1 MKNAAHIPFSIGY
14 SLNNHLYKSMP
25 IPISQIVTVAK
36 YALSNSIRGRKKY
49 PLVLMLEP
57 LFQCNLACSGC
68 GKIQYEKKILAM
80 RMPKEKAWAAAE
92 ECGAPVV
99 SIAGGE
105 PLLHPEMPE
114 MVEGFVKRRKYVYM
128 CTNAQI
134 LAAKIDN
141 FKPSKYLSIGIH
153 LDGTKRMHDKG
164 VNREGAYD
172 TAVRGMKEALKR
184 GFRVTTN
191 TTIFNNAD
199 PDEVRKFFD
208 DITELGVEG
217 MMLSPGFPYEKA
229 PSQDIFLER
238 NKTVELFKKILG
250 NPNPKWK
257 FNHSPGFLAFLKG
270 EQEYDCTPW
279 GNPTYSILGW
289 QKPCY
294 LINDGYCETYAELM
308 SEIDKYSLGRNGTRP
323 ECKDCMLH
331 SGYEP
336 SAVRDTFSGIGGLL
350 RTIKHMRNFKRK
362 I

>member
-1 MKNAAHIPFSIGY
+1 MAVPV
-14 SLNNHLYKSMP
+14 
-25 IPISQIVTVAK
+25 SQVATVAK
-36 YALSNSIRGRKKY
+36 YALSNTLKGRKRY
-49 PLVLMLEP
+49 PLVMMLEP

-68 GKIQYEKKILAM
+68 GKIQYGKDILDI
-80 RMPKEKAWAAAE
+80 RMPKGKAWAALE

-114 MVEGFVKRRKYVYM
+114 MVEGFVQRKKYVYM

-134 LAAKIDN
+134 LLRKIDL
-141 FKPSKYLSIGIH
+141 FKPSKYLSLGIH
-153 LDGTKRMHDKG
+153 LDGTREMHDRN

-172 TAVRGMKEALKR
+172 MAVKGIKEAVKR

-199 PDEVRKFFD
+199 PDTVRKFFD
-208 DITELGVEG
+208 DVMALGVEG
-217 MMLSPGFPYEKA
+217 MMISPGFPYDKA
-229 PSQDIFLER
+229 PNQDIFLER
-238 NKTVELFKKILG
+238 NKTIELFRKILG
-250 NPNPKWK
+250 NPKKSWV

-270 EQEYDCTPW
+270 EQDYDCTPW

-294 LINDGYCETYAELM
+294 LINDGYCETFAELM
-308 SEIDKYSLGRNGTRP
+308 SEIDKYGLGKHGTRP

-331 SGYEP
+331 SGYEA
-336 SAVRDTFSGIGGLL
+336 SAVRDIFGTWGGVF
-350 RTIKHMRNFKRK
+350 RAMKHMRNFYKQSK
-362 I
+362 

>member
-1 MKNAAHIPFSIGY
+1 MAVPV
-14 SLNNHLYKSMP
+14 
-25 IPISQIVTVAK
+25 SQVATVAK
-36 YALSNSIRGRKKY
+36 YALSNTIKGRKRY
-49 PLVLMLEP
+49 PLVMMLEP

-68 GKIQYEKKILAM
+68 GKIQYGKEILDI
-80 RMPKEKAWAAAE
+80 RMPKEKAWAALE

-114 MVEGFVKRRKYVYM
+114 MVEGFVQRKKYVYM

-134 LAAKIDN
+134 LLRKIDL
-141 FKPSKYLSIGIH
+141 FKPSKYLSLGIH
-153 LDGTKRMHDKG
+153 LDGTREMHDRN

-172 TAVRGMKEALKR
+172 MAVRGIKEAVKR

-199 PDEVRKFFD
+199 PDTVRKFFD
-208 DITELGVEG
+208 DVMALGVEG
-217 MMLSPGFPYEKA
+217 MMISPGFPYDKA
-229 PSQDIFLER
+229 PNQDIFLER
-238 NKTVELFKKILG
+238 NKTIELFRKILG
-250 NPNPKWK
+250 NPKKSWV

-270 EQEYDCTPW
+270 EQDYDCTPW

-294 LINDGYCETYAELM
+294 LINDGYCETFAELM
-308 SEIDKYSLGRNGTRP
+308 SEIDKYGLGKHGTRP

-331 SGYEP
+331 SGYEA
-336 SAVRDTFSGIGGLL
+336 SAVRDIFGTWGGVF
-350 RTIKHMRNFKRK
+350 RAIKHMRNFNKQSK
-362 I
+362 

>member
-1 MKNAAHIPFSIGY
+1 MAV
-14 SLNNHLYKSMP
+14 
-25 IPISQIVTVAK
+25 PISQAFTVAK
-36 YALSNSIRGRKKY
+36 YALGKRLKGQKKY

-57 LFQCNLACSGC
+57 LFQCNLNCLGC
-68 GKIQYEKKILAM
+68 GKIQFPKDILDK
-80 RMPKEKAWAAAE
+80 RMSKEDAWAALE

-105 PLLHPEMPE
+105 PLIHPEMPE
-114 MVEGFVKRRKYVYM
+114 MVEGFVKRKKYVYM
-128 CTNAQI
+128 CTNAQM
-134 LAAKIDN
+134 LTKKIDL

-172 TAVRGMKEALKR
+172 KAVEGIKEALKR

-191 TTIFNNAD
+191 TTVFNNAD
-199 PDEVRKFFD
+199 PEEVRKFFD

-217 MMLSPGFPYEKA
+217 MMISPGFPYEKA

-238 NKTVELFKKILG
+238 KKTIELFRKILC
-250 NPNPKWK
+250 NPHKNWV

-270 EQEYDCTPW
+270 EYKLDCTPW
-279 GNPTYSILGW
+279 GNPTFSVLGW

-294 LINDGYCETYAELM
+294 LINDGYCDSYSELM
-308 SEIDKYSLGRNGTRP
+308 NEIEKYSLGINGTQK

-331 SGYEP
+331 CGYEA
-336 SAVRDTFSGIGGLL
+336 SAVIDTFGSFGGML
-350 RTIKHMRNFKRK
+350 RAGGHMRNFKK
-362 I
+362 KTKA

>member
-1 MKNAAHIPFSIGY
+1 MAV
-14 SLNNHLYKSMP
+14 
-25 IPISQIVTVAK
+25 PISQVVTVAK
-36 YALSNSIRGRKKY
+36 YALSNTIKGRKRY
-49 PLVLMLEP
+49 PLVMMLEP

-68 GKIQYEKKILAM
+68 GKIQYGKEILDI
-80 RMPKEKAWAAAE
+80 RMPKEKAWAALE

-114 MVEGFVKRRKYVYM
+114 MVEGFVQRKKYVYM

-134 LAAKIDN
+134 LLRKIDL
-141 FKPSKYLSIGIH
+141 FKPSKYLSLGIH
-153 LDGTKRMHDKG
+153 LDGTREMHDRN

-172 TAVRGMKEALKR
+172 IAVRGIKEAVKR

-199 PDEVRKFFD
+199 PDTVRKFFD
-208 DITELGVEG
+208 DVMALGVEG
-217 MMLSPGFPYEKA
+217 MMISPGFPYDKA
-229 PSQDIFLER
+229 PNQDIFLER
-238 NKTVELFKKILG
+238 NKTIELFRKILG
-250 NPNPKWK
+250 NPKKSWV

-270 EQEYDCTPW
+270 EQDYDCTPW

-294 LINDGYCETYAELM
+294 LINDGYCETFAELM
-308 SEIDKYSLGRNGTRP
+308 SEIDKYGLGKHGTRP

-331 SGYEP
+331 SGYEA
-336 SAVRDTFSGIGGLL
+336 SAVRDIFGTWGGVF
-350 RTIKHMRNFKRK
+350 RAIKHMRNFNKQSK
-362 I
+362 

>member
-1 MKNAAHIPFSIGY
+1 MAIPV
-14 SLNNHLYKSMP
+14 
-25 IPISQIVTVAK
+25 SQVITVAK
-36 YALSNSIRGRKKY
+36 YALSKSIKGQKRY

-68 GKIQYEKKILAM
+68 GKIQHPQDILAL

-92 ECGAPVV
+92 ECGAPMV

-105 PLLHPEMPE
+105 PLLHAEMPE
-114 MVEGFVKRRKYVYM
+114 LVEGLIKRGKYVYL

-134 LAAKIDN
+134 LSRKLDL
-141 FKPSKYLSIGIH
+141 FKPSKYFSFSVH
-153 LDGTKRMHDKG
+153 LDGPKHMHDKG
-164 VNREGAYD
+164 VNRDGAYE
-172 TAVRGMKEALKR
+172 TAVKAIKEALAK

-191 TTIFNNAD
+191 TTIFNHAD
-199 PDEVRKFFD
+199 AKTIRAFFD
-208 DITELGVEG
+208 DITTLGVEG

-238 NKTVELFKKILG
+238 KKTIELFKQILE
-250 NPNPKWK
+250 NPNPKWI

-270 EQEYDCTPW
+270 EQDYDCTPW
-279 GNPTYSILGW
+279 GNPTYSLQGW

-294 LINDGYCETYAELM
+294 LINDGYCESFKDLM
-308 SEIDKYSLGRNGTRP
+308 SCIDSYELGRTGTRP

-336 SAVRDTFSGIGGLL
+336 SAVVDTFGSVGGFI
-350 RTIKHMRNFKRK
+350 RTAKHHINFKKKR
-362 I
+362 

>member
-1 MKNAAHIPFSIGY
+1 MAVPV
-14 SLNNHLYKSMP
+14 
-25 IPISQIVTVAK
+25 SQVVTVAK
-36 YALSNSIRGRKKY
+36 YALSNTLKGRKRY
-49 PLVLMLEP
+49 PLVMMLEP

-68 GKIQYEKKILAM
+68 GKIQYGKDILDM
-80 RMPKEKAWAAAE
+80 RMPKEKAWAALE

-114 MVEGFVKRRKYVYM
+114 MVEGFVQRKKYVYM

-134 LAAKIDN
+134 LLRKIDL
-141 FKPSKYLSIGIH
+141 FKPSKYLSLGIH
-153 LDGTKRMHDKG
+153 LDGTREMHDRN

-172 TAVRGMKEALKR
+172 MAVKGIKEAVKR

-199 PDEVRKFFD
+199 PDTVRKFFD
-208 DITELGVEG
+208 DVMALGVEG
-217 MMLSPGFPYEKA
+217 MMISPGFPYDKA
-229 PSQDIFLER
+229 PNQDIFLER
-238 NKTVELFKKILG
+238 NKTIELFRKILG
-250 NPNPKWK
+250 NPKKSWV

-270 EQEYDCTPW
+270 EQDYDCTPW

-294 LINDGYCETYAELM
+294 LINDGYCETFAELM
-308 SEIDKYSLGRNGTRP
+308 SEIDKYGLGKHGTRP

-331 SGYEP
+331 SGYEA
-336 SAVRDTFSGIGGLL
+336 SAVRDIFGTWGGVF
-350 RTIKHMRNFKRK
+350 RAMKHMRNFYKQSK
-362 I
+362 

>member
-1 MKNAAHIPFSIGY
+1 MAVPV
-14 SLNNHLYKSMP
+14 
-25 IPISQIVTVAK
+25 SQVATVAK
-36 YALSNSIRGRKKY
+36 YALSNTIKGRKRY
-49 PLVLMLEP
+49 PLVMMLEP

-68 GKIQYEKKILAM
+68 GKIQYGKEILDI
-80 RMPKEKAWAAAE
+80 RMPKEKAWAALE

-114 MVEGFVKRRKYVYM
+114 MVEGFVQRKKYVYM

-134 LAAKIDN
+134 LLRKIDL
-141 FKPSKYLSIGIH
+141 FKPSKYLSLGIH
-153 LDGTKRMHDKG
+153 LDGTREMHDRN

-172 TAVRGMKEALKR
+172 MAVRGIKEAVKR

-199 PDEVRKFFD
+199 PDTVRKFFD
-208 DITELGVEG
+208 DVMALGVEG
-217 MMLSPGFPYEKA
+217 MMISPGFPYDKA
-229 PSQDIFLER
+229 PNQDIFLER
-238 NKTVELFKKILG
+238 NKTIELFRKILG
-250 NPNPKWK
+250 NPEKSWV

-270 EQEYDCTPW
+270 EQDYDCTPW

-294 LINDGYCETYAELM
+294 LINDGYCETFAELM
-308 SEIDKYSLGRNGTRP
+308 SEIDKYGLGRHGTRP

-331 SGYEP
+331 SGYEA
-336 SAVRDTFSGIGGLL
+336 SAVRDIFGTWGGVF
-350 RTIKHMRNFKRK
+350 RAMKHMRNFNKQSK
-362 I
+362 

>member
-1 MKNAAHIPFSIGY
+1 MAVPV
-14 SLNNHLYKSMP
+14 
-25 IPISQIVTVAK
+25 SQVATVAK
-36 YALSNSIRGRKKY
+36 YALSNTLKGRKRY
-49 PLVLMLEP
+49 PLVMMLEP

-68 GKIQYEKKILAM
+68 GKIQYGKDILDI
-80 RMPKEKAWAAAE
+80 RMPKEKAWAALE

-114 MVEGFVKRRKYVYM
+114 MVEGFVQRKKYVYM

-134 LAAKIDN
+134 LLRKIDL
-141 FKPSKYLSIGIH
+141 FKPSKYLSLGIH
-153 LDGTKRMHDKG
+153 LDGTREMHDRN

-172 TAVRGMKEALKR
+172 MAVKGIKEAVKR

-199 PDEVRKFFD
+199 PDTVRKFFD
-208 DITELGVEG
+208 DVMALGVEG
-217 MMLSPGFPYEKA
+217 MMISPGFPYDKA
-229 PSQDIFLER
+229 PTQDIFLER
-238 NKTVELFKKILG
+238 NKTIELFRKILG
-250 NPNPKWK
+250 NPKKSWV

-270 EQEYDCTPW
+270 EQDYDCTPW

-294 LINDGYCETYAELM
+294 LINDGYCETFAELM
-308 SEIDKYSLGRNGTRP
+308 SEIDKYGLGKHGTRP

-331 SGYEP
+331 SGYEA
-336 SAVRDTFSGIGGLL
+336 SAVRDIFGTWGGVF
-350 RTIKHMRNFKRK
+350 RAMKHMRNFYKQSK
-362 I
+362 

>member
-1 MKNAAHIPFSIGY
+1 MAVPV
-14 SLNNHLYKSMP
+14 
-25 IPISQIVTVAK
+25 SQVIKVAK
-36 YALSNSIRGRKKY
+36 YAIGNTIKGNKRY

-68 GKIQYEKKILAM
+68 GKIQYPKSILDM
-80 RMPKEKAWAAAE
+80 RMPKEKAWAAIE

-114 MVEGFVKRRKYVYM
+114 MIQGFIERKKYVYM

-134 LAAKIDN
+134 LLAKIDK
-141 FKPSKYLSIGIH
+141 FKSSKYLSLGVH
-153 LDGTKRMHDKG
+153 LDGTRRMHDKS

-172 TAVRGMKEALKR
+172 IAVKGIKEAVKR

-199 PDEVRKFFD
+199 PDEVRQFFD
-208 DITELGVEG
+208 EAMALGVEG
-217 MMLSPGFPYEKA
+217 MMISPGFPYDKA
-229 PSQDIFLER
+229 PNQDIFLER
-238 NKTVELFKKILG
+238 KKTVELFKKILG
-250 NPNPKWK
+250 NPKKTWV

-270 EQEYDCTPW
+270 EQDYDCTPW
-279 GNPTYSILGW
+279 GNPTYSIMGW

-294 LINDGYCETYAELM
+294 LINDGYCETFAELM
-308 SEIDKYSLGRNGTRP
+308 SEIEKYGLGKNGTRP

-336 SAVRDTFSGIGGLL
+336 SAVRDIFGTPCGVF
-350 RTIKHMRNFKRK
+350 RAAKHAFNFRRK
-362 I
+362 TKA

>member
-1 MKNAAHIPFSIGY
+1 MAVPV
-14 SLNNHLYKSMP
+14 
-25 IPISQIVTVAK
+25 SQVVTVAK
-36 YALSNSIRGRKKY
+36 YALSNTIKGRKRY
-49 PLVLMLEP
+49 PLVMMLEP

-68 GKIQYEKKILAM
+68 GKIQYGKEILDI
-80 RMPKEKAWAAAE
+80 RMPKEKAWAALE

-114 MVEGFVKRRKYVYM
+114 MVEGFVQRKKYVYM

-134 LAAKIDN
+134 LLRKIDL
-141 FKPSKYLSIGIH
+141 FKPSKYLSLGIH
-153 LDGTKRMHDKG
+153 LDGTREMHDRN

-172 TAVRGMKEALKR
+172 IAVRGIKEAVKR

-199 PDEVRKFFD
+199 PDTVRKFFD
-208 DITELGVEG
+208 DVMALGVEG
-217 MMLSPGFPYEKA
+217 MMISPGFPYDKA
-229 PSQDIFLER
+229 PNQDIFLER
-238 NKTVELFKKILG
+238 NKTIELFRKILG
-250 NPNPKWK
+250 NPKKSWV

-270 EQEYDCTPW
+270 EQDYDCTPW

-294 LINDGYCETYAELM
+294 LINDGYCETFAELM
-308 SEIDKYSLGRNGTRP
+308 SEIDKYGLGKHGTRP

-331 SGYEP
+331 SGYEA
-336 SAVRDTFSGIGGLL
+336 SAVRDIFGTWGGVF
-350 RTIKHMRNFKRK
+350 RAIKHMRNFNKQSK
-362 I
+362 

>member
-1 MKNAAHIPFSIGY
+1 MAV
-14 SLNNHLYKSMP
+14 
-25 IPISQIVTVAK
+25 PISQMLTVAK
-36 YALSNSIRGRKKY
+36 YAIGNTLKGKKRY

-68 GKIQYEKKILAM
+68 GKIQFPKEILAK
-80 RMPKEKAWAAAE
+80 RMPKEKAWAAIE

-105 PLLHPEMPE
+105 PLLHKEMPE
-114 MVEGFVKRRKYVYM
+114 MVQGFVDRKKYVYL

-134 LAAKIDN
+134 MMAKIDL
-141 FKPSKYLSIGIH
+141 FKPSKYLSFGIH
-153 LDGTKRMHDKG
+153 LDGTRKMHERSINKDG
-164 VNREGAYD
+164 GYDISVNAI
-172 TAVRGMKEALKR
+172 KELLKR

-208 DITELGVEG
+208 EAMALGVEG
-217 MMLSPGFPYEKA
+217 MMISPGFPYDKA
-229 PSQDIFLER
+229 PNQEIFLER
-238 NKTVELFKKILG
+238 KKTVELFRKTLC
-250 NPNPKWK
+250 NPKPHWV

-279 GNPTYSILGW
+279 GNPTYSLDGW

-294 LINDGYCETYAELM
+294 LINDGYCETFAELM
-308 SEIDKYSLGRNGTRP
+308 AEMDNYSLGPNGKQP

-331 SGYEP
+331 SGYEA
-336 SAVRDTFSGIGGLL
+336 SAVRDIFGSFGGLI
-350 RTIKHMRNFKRK
+350 RAAKHQRNFSKK
-362 I
+362 TDA

>member
-1 MKNAAHIPFSIGY
+1 MAVPV
-14 SLNNHLYKSMP
+14 
-25 IPISQIVTVAK
+25 SQVATVAK
-36 YALSNSIRGRKKY
+36 YALSNTIKGRKRY
-49 PLVLMLEP
+49 PLVMMLEP

-68 GKIQYEKKILAM
+68 GKIQYGKEILDIK
-80 RMPKEKAWAAAE
+80 MPKEKAWAALE

-114 MVEGFVKRRKYVYM
+114 MVEGFVQRKKYVYM

-134 LAAKIDN
+134 LLRKIDL
-141 FKPSKYLSIGIH
+141 FKPSKYLSLGIH
-153 LDGTKRMHDKG
+153 LDGTREMHDRN

-172 TAVRGMKEALKR
+172 IAVRGIKEAVKR

-199 PDEVRKFFD
+199 PDTVRKFFD
-208 DITELGVEG
+208 DVMALGVEG
-217 MMLSPGFPYEKA
+217 MMISPGFPYDKA
-229 PSQDIFLER
+229 PNQDIFLER
-238 NKTVELFKKILG
+238 NKTIELFRKILG
-250 NPNPKWK
+250 NPKKSWV

-270 EQEYDCTPW
+270 EQDYDCTPW

-294 LINDGYCETYAELM
+294 LINDGYCETFAELM
-308 SEIDKYSLGRNGTRP
+308 SEIDKYGLGKHGTRP

-331 SGYEP
+331 SGYEA
-336 SAVRDTFSGIGGLL
+336 SAVRDIFGTWGGVF
-350 RTIKHMRNFKRK
+350 RAIKHMRNFNKQSK
-362 I
+362 

>member
-1 MKNAAHIPFSIGY
+1 MAVPV
-14 SLNNHLYKSMP
+14 
-25 IPISQIVTVAK
+25 SQVATVAK
-36 YALSNSIRGRKKY
+36 YALSNTIKGRKRY
-49 PLVLMLEP
+49 PLVMMLEP

-68 GKIQYEKKILAM
+68 GKIQYGKEILDI
-80 RMPKEKAWAAAE
+80 RMPKEKAWAALE

-114 MVEGFVKRRKYVYM
+114 MVEGFVQRKKYVYM

-134 LAAKIDN
+134 LLRKIDL
-141 FKPSKYLSIGIH
+141 FKPSKYLSLGIH
-153 LDGTKRMHDKG
+153 LDGTREMHDRN

-172 TAVRGMKEALKR
+172 IAVRGIKEAVKR

-199 PDEVRKFFD
+199 PDTVRKFFD
-208 DITELGVEG
+208 DVMALGVEG
-217 MMLSPGFPYEKA
+217 MMISPGFPYDKA
-229 PSQDIFLER
+229 PNQDIFLER
-238 NKTVELFKKILG
+238 NKTIELFRKILG
-250 NPNPKWK
+250 NPKKSWV

-270 EQEYDCTPW
+270 EQDYDCTPW

-294 LINDGYCETYAELM
+294 LINDGYCETFAELM
-308 SEIDKYSLGRNGTRP
+308 SEIDKYGLGKHGTRP

-331 SGYEP
+331 SGYEA
-336 SAVRDTFSGIGGLL
+336 SAVRDIFGTWGGVF
-350 RTIKHMRNFKRK
+350 RAIKHMRNFNKQSK
-362 I
+362 

>member
-1 MKNAAHIPFSIGY
+1 MAVPV
-14 SLNNHLYKSMP
+14 
-25 IPISQIVTVAK
+25 SQVATVAK
-36 YALSNSIRGRKKY
+36 YALSNTIKGRKRY
-49 PLVLMLEP
+49 PLVMMLEP

-68 GKIQYEKKILAM
+68 GKIQYGKEILDI
-80 RMPKEKAWAAAE
+80 RMPKEKAWAALE

-114 MVEGFVKRRKYVYM
+114 MVEGFVQRKKYVYM

-134 LAAKIDN
+134 LLRKIDL
-141 FKPSKYLSIGIH
+141 FKPSKYLSLGIH
-153 LDGTKRMHDKG
+153 LDGTREMHDRN

-172 TAVRGMKEALKR
+172 MAVRGIKEAVKR

-199 PDEVRKFFD
+199 PDTVRKFFD
-208 DITELGVEG
+208 DVMALGVEG
-217 MMLSPGFPYEKA
+217 MMISPGFPYDKA
-229 PSQDIFLER
+229 PNQDIFLER
-238 NKTVELFKKILG
+238 NKTIELFRKILG
-250 NPNPKWK
+250 NPKKSWV

-270 EQEYDCTPW
+270 EQDYDCTPW

-294 LINDGYCETYAELM
+294 LSNDGYCETFAELM
-308 SEIDKYSLGRNGTRP
+308 SEIDKYGLGKHGTRP

-331 SGYEP
+331 SGYEA
-336 SAVRDTFSGIGGLL
+336 SAVRDIFGTWGGVF
-350 RTIKHMRNFKRK
+350 RAIKHMRNFNKQSK
-362 I
+362 

>member
-1 MKNAAHIPFSIGY
+1 MAVPV
-14 SLNNHLYKSMP
+14 
-25 IPISQIVTVAK
+25 SQVATVAK
-36 YALSNSIRGRKKY
+36 YALSNTLKGRKRY
-49 PLVLMLEP
+49 PLVMMLEP

-68 GKIQYEKKILAM
+68 GKIQYGKDILDI
-80 RMPKEKAWAAAE
+80 RMPKEKAWAALE

-114 MVEGFVKRRKYVYM
+114 MVEGFVQRKKYVYM

-134 LAAKIDN
+134 LLRKIDL
-141 FKPSKYLSIGIH
+141 FKPSKYLSLGIH
-153 LDGTKRMHDKG
+153 LDGTREMHDRN

-172 TAVRGMKEALKR
+172 MAVKGIKEAVKR

-199 PDEVRKFFD
+199 PDTVRKFFD
-208 DITELGVEG
+208 DVMALGVEG
-217 MMLSPGFPYEKA
+217 MMISPGFPYDKA
-229 PSQDIFLER
+229 PNQDIFLER
-238 NKTVELFKKILG
+238 NKTIELFRKILG
-250 NPNPKWK
+250 NPKKSWV

-270 EQEYDCTPW
+270 EQDYDCTPW

-294 LINDGYCETYAELM
+294 LINDGYCETFAELM
-308 SEIDKYSLGRNGTRP
+308 SEIDKYGLGKHGTRP

-331 SGYEP
+331 SGYEA
-336 SAVRDTFSGIGGLL
+336 SAVRDIFGTWGGVF
-350 RTIKHMRNFKRK
+350 RAMKHMRNFYKQSK
-362 I
+362 